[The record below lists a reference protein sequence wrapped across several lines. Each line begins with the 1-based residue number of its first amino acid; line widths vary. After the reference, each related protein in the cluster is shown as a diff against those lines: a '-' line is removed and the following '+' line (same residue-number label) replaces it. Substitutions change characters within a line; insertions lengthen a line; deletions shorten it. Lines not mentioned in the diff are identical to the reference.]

1 MIPNNN
7 QNSAAMNEFLSYKG
21 EIFQKLTLI
30 PKEAS
35 VRNYYRALYENSE
48 LILCIDEN
56 FTSTPYPFLEVQNF
70 LKQNGIPVPEVI
82 RFNPDLHAILL
93 NDAGER
99 DLTSIADD
107 TGYVLE
113 LKKSLE
119 FILKLQKLKPIP
131 VIAEK
136 SFHYEKLMFEVDH
149 TCSGYNRFKDTYELD
164 LLITGEM
171 YAFLQEASGFL
182 AGYEE
187 KVICH
192 RDYHARNILL
202 NEHGNQTIIDFQD
215 MMMGTPEYDLASLV
229 YDAYRP
235 LSLTLREELYKF
247 FKEQSPHKGKRF
259 REYYLT
265 QALQR
270 SFKALGTYLV
280 QFHDKKNIR
289 FKESIP
295 KALEN
300 LMEICQ
306 LGGFPDQLYVFFYLL
321 NKRLKENEK
330 FNQN

>member
-1 MIPNNN
+1 MSIPSSTAIND
-7 QNSAAMNEFLSYKG
+7 FLNYRG
-21 EIFQKLTLI
+21 ESFQKITQI

-35 VRNYYRALYENSE
+35 VRNYYRVDYEKNE

-56 FTSTPYPFLEVQNF
+56 FQSLPYPFIEVRDF
-70 LKQNGIPVPEVI
+70 LNRNGIPVPVI
-82 RFNPDLHAILL
+82 IHHDKDLHAILM
-93 NDAGER
+93 NNAGDK
-99 DLTSIADD
+99 DLTSIVGDKEYIAH
-107 TGYVLE
+107 
-113 LKKSLE
+113 LKKSLDY
-119 FILKLQKLKPIP
+119 ILHLQSLEPIP
-131 VIAEK
+131 TIAEK
-136 SFHYEKLMFEVDH
+136 SFHYEKLMFEVNH
-149 TCSGYNRFKDTYELD
+149 TCSGYTRFKETYKIDLD
-164 LLITGEM
+164 ITSEM

-182 AGYEE
+182 AKFDE

-202 NEHGNQTIIDFQD
+202 SENGNQTVIDFQD
-215 MMMGTPEYDLASLV
+215 MMMGTPQYDLASLV

-235 LSLTLREELYKF
+235 LSRDKREELYSY
-247 FKEQSPHKGKRF
+247 FKERSRHKSKRF

-270 SFKALGTYLV
+270 SFKALGTYIV
-280 QFHDKKNIR
+280 QFHDKKNIK

-306 LGGFPDQLYVFFYLL
+306 LGRFPDQLYVFFYLL
-321 NKRLKENEK
+321 NKRLTENSR